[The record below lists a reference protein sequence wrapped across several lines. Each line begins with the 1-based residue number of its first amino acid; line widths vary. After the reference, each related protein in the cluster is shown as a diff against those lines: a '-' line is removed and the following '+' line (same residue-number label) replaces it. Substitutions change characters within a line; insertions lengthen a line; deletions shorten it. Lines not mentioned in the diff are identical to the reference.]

1 MLCSYS
7 PNLAA
12 TASAELLADL
22 QRHVVKLISLVDI
35 HHDTVLADLQR
46 FAQGRH
52 LLGRTHAVRRTQEAA
67 LNRIIGDVAH
77 TSPPGSG
84 PVDGMVVAE
93 HQHAVLRQFEVQ
105 LHDIDAHADHRLD
118 GGNRILRIVAPVSAV
133 RSHHDVFRRGIVNLG
148 HDFRRMRRVFR
159 SGGFRSGA
167 SPQQCGDGQNT
178 ADKSLHK
185 SLCNL
190 VYRSIK

>member
-12 TASAELLADL
+12 TGLRRTLALDEHLLRHAEFLADL
-22 QRHVVKLISLVDI
+22 QRHVIKLISLVDI

-52 LLGRTHAVRRTQEAA
+52 LPGRTHAVRRTQEAA

-133 RSHHDVFRRGIVNLG
+133 RSHHDVFRARDREPRPRIFAACVG
-148 HDFRRMRRVFR
+148 D
-159 SGGFRSGA
+159 SGAAGFRVRPQ
-167 SPQQCGDGQNT
+167 SPATMRGWPEY
-178 ADKSLHK
+178 S
-185 SLCNL
+185 
-190 VYRSIK
+190 